1 MYYTVSEIYIVR
13 RFLKNCC
20 YFEQV
25 IFVADKESLIPYNLI
40 QTAQKT
46 QTFNTVTSTQIKQI

>member
-1 MYYTVSEIYIVR
+1 MSEIYIVR

-20 YFEQV
+20 YSEQV

-40 QTAQKT
+40 QTAQET
-46 QTFNTVTSTQIKQI
+46 PTFNTVTSTQIKQI

>member
-1 MYYTVSEIYIVR
+1 MSEIFIGR

-20 YFEQV
+20 YSEQV
-25 IFVADKESLIPYNLI
+25 ISVADKESLIPYNLI
-40 QTAQKT
+40 QRAQEI